1 MKQEVNNASF
11 LPPEVFKG
19 PVIAASP
26 PTEKEKF
33 SNNEADSSFA
43 SNLLKNLSNY

>member
-1 MKQEVNNASF
+1 MWEVNNASL

-26 PTEKEKF
+26 PAEEGKSLRRKLTEI
-33 SNNEADSSFA
+33 
-43 SNLLKNLSNY
+43 LSR